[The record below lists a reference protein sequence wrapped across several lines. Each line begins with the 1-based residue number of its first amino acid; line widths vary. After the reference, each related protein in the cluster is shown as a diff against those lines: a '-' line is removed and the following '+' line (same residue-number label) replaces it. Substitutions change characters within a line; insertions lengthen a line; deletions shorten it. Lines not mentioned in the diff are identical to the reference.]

1 MARLSSDAR
10 WGYNKLCRKAGEFA
24 LAIGAVLDDPER
36 DRFRAV
42 IGATMGRP
50 IVVTDSRQVRGPDG
64 KGMDE
69 AALLRLFDRYG
80 ISDRAARLTTWNR
93 RYISKRIATAFR
105 SRRTAPP

>member
-1 MARLSSDAR
+1 
-10 WGYNKLCRKAGEFA
+10 
-24 LAIGAVLDDPER
+24 VLDDPER

-80 ISDRAARLTTWNR
+80 ISDRAARR
-93 RYISKRIATAFR
+93 QHVAIIARAFDQ
-105 SRRTAPP
+105 AACP